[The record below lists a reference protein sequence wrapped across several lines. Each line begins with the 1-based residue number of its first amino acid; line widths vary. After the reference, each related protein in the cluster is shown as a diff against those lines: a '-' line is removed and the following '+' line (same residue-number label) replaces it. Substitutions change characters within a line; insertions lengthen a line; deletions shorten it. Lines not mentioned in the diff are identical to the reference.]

1 MKLHLESNIIEGTPE
16 ELVEY
21 LRLVGEEEKKSGN
34 KLFSFGHV
42 HQLDGDKLKSLVGS
56 LVKVSDSYTDSTELQ
71 VGDKVKVLVSEGGAE
86 GEATVTAVLENGKVE
101 LEGKNRNGRY
111 LTNWVNYVSNLE
123 KIEVE
128 EEDEL
133 LGYRFWY
140 LENINLNSF
149 YVLKATTNY
158 FEDSKGKRYTY
169 QDVSGYVK
177 PLDRD
182 DARKRFKRAKEND
195 KLLRYYP
202 KVDLFTHEKL
212 Q

>member
-1 MKLHLESNIIEGTPE
+1 MKLNFETNIAEGTPE
-16 ELVEY
+16 ELVDY
-21 LRLVGEEEKKSGN
+21 LRLVEEGEKKSGN
-34 KLFSFGHV
+34 ELFSFGHA

-111 LTNWVNYVSNLE
+111 LTNWVNHVSNLE
-123 KIEVE
+123 KIE

-133 LGYRFWY
+133 LGYRYWY
-140 LENINLNSF
+140 LEGVNINSF

-169 QDVSGYVK
+169 QDVSGHVK
-177 PLDRD
+177 PIDKD
-182 DARKRFKRAKEND
+182 DVSKRFKRAKDND

-202 KVDLFTHEKL
+202 TVDLFTHEKL